1 MLPATAASS
10 TAFPAAVAADNPV
23 LWYELNETAG
33 TIAYDSSSAP
43 HNGVYQGG
51 VALGQSGPVTDAVTL
66 DGSSGYISNANV
78 VTSPSSFSLD
88 IWFRTTTKNGGHII
102 GFSSSIT
109 GASTNYD
116 RHIYMGSSGQVYFG
130 VAFNQTIRA
139 TEAYND
145 GLWHEVTATIGPAGM
160 FLYVDGAPVA
170 SSPSTTASAQTYSG
184 SWRVGY
190 NTIGG
195 WSAHVNSNH
204 FAGSLSQA
212 SVYDYQLT
220 AAQVAAHYASAV
232 TPLALG
238 EAVVPAGE
246 VGATY
251 AYALTATGGTAPY
264 AWSVS
269 HGTLPA
275 GITLDP
281 DTGELSGTPAGAGTF
296 AFIVQVVDQ
305 AGQAATKA
313 TSLLVVAGLALSL
326 AAPPPG
332 EAGAPY
338 RHRLAAAADGAG
350 QHEWS
355 VADGGLPD
363 GVTLDPRTGTLA
375 GAPERPGSYGFTVQ
389 VTDAKGRTAT
399 QITGLTVD
407 APALAFPVPPGEA
420 GAAYR
425 HELTVTGGSGEHQW
439 SVTGG
444 GLPDGITLDPDT
456 GILAGIPSVPGSYSF
471 TVQVTD
477 AGGQAVTRPTSLTV
491 AAPALAFPV
500 PAGQAGASYHHVLTV
515 TGGTGE
521 HEWSV
526 TGGGLPE
533 GVALDPDTGILAG
546 IPSVP
551 GSYSFTVQVTDATD
565 QAVALATSLAILSPS
580 RRDGVDSP
588 SLA

>member
-51 VALGQSGPVTDAVTL
+51 VTLGQSGPVTDAVAL

-130 VAFNQTIRA
+130 VAFNQTIRS
-139 TEAYND
+139 TEGYND

-160 FLYVDGAPVA
+160 FLYVDGGPVA

-220 AAQVAAHYASAV
+220 AGQVAAHYASAV

-238 EAVVPAGE
+238 DAVVPAGE
-246 VGATY
+246 VGAAY
-251 AYALTATGGTAPY
+251 AYALTATGGTTPY
-264 AWSVS
+264 TWSIS

-281 DTGELSGTPAGAGTF
+281 DTGELSGTPAAAGTF
-296 AFIVQVVDQ
+296 AFIVQVVDKT
-305 AGQAATKA
+305 GQAATKA
-313 TSLLVVAGLALSL
+313 TSLLVVAGLALSF

-332 EAGAPY
+332 EAGVFY
-338 RHRLAAAADGAG
+338 RHRLAATDGAAG
-350 QHEWS
+350 HEWS
-355 VADGGLPD
+355 V
-363 GVTLDPRTGTLA
+363 TA
-375 GAPERPGSYGFTVQ
+375 G
-389 VTDAKGRTAT
+389 
-399 QITGLTVD
+399 
-407 APALAFPVPPGEA
+407 
-420 GAAYR
+420 
-425 HELTVTGGSGEHQW
+425 H
-439 SVTGG
+439 
-444 GLPDGITLDPDT
+444 LPDGILLDPAT
-456 GILAGIPSVPGSYSF
+456 GILAGTPSDKGSYSF

-477 AGGQAVTRPTSLTV
+477 AAGQAVTRATSLTV
-491 AAPALAFPV
+491 DAPVLAFPV
-500 PAGQAGASYHHVLTV
+500 PPGQAGAEYRHELTV

-521 HEWSV
+521 REWSV
-526 TGGGLPE
+526 TAGHLPD
-533 GVALDPDTGILAG
+533 GILLDPATGILAG
-546 IPSVP
+546 TASDE
-551 GSYSFTVQVTDATD
+551 GSYSFTVQVTDAAD
-565 QAVALATSLAILSPS
+565 QAVALATSLAVLPPGRGSS
-580 RRDGVDSP
+580 
-588 SLA
+588 

>member
-33 TIAYDSSSAP
+33 TTAYDSSSAP

-130 VAFNQTIRA
+130 VAFNQTIRS
-139 TEAYND
+139 TQGYND

-170 SSPSTTASAQTYSG
+170 SSPSTTASAQTYAG

-220 AAQVAAHYASAV
+220 GAQVAAHYASAV

-246 VGATY
+246 VGAAY

-264 AWSVS
+264 TWSVS

-275 GITLDP
+275 GIALDP
-281 DTGELSGTPAGAGTF
+281 ETGELSGTPAAAGTF
-296 AFIVQVVDQ
+296 AFIVQVVDK

-313 TSLLVVAGLALSL
+313 TSLLVVAGLALSF

-332 EAGAPY
+332 EAGAFY
-338 RHRLAAAADGAG
+338 RHRLATAADDAG

-363 GVTLDPRTGTLA
+363 GITLDPRTGTLA
-375 GAPERPGSYGFTVQ
+375 GVPSVPGSYGFTVQ

-399 QITGLTVD
+399 QVTGLTVD
-407 APALAFPVPPGEA
+407 APALAFPVPPGQA
-420 GAAYR
+420 GAPYH
-425 HELTVTGGSGEHQW
+425 HELAVTGGSGERTW
-439 SVTGG
+439 SVTAGH
-444 GLPDGITLDPDT
+444 LPDGILLDPDT
-456 GILAGIPSVPGSYSF
+456 GILDGTPPISGSYHF

-477 AGGQAVTRPTSLTV
+477 GADQV
-491 AAPALAFPV
+491 AALV
-500 PAGQAGASYHHVLTV
+500 
-515 TGGTGE
+515 
-521 HEWSV
+521 
-526 TGGGLPE
+526 
-533 GVALDPDTGILAG
+533 
-546 IPSVP
+546 
-551 GSYSFTVQVTDATD
+551 
-565 QAVALATSLAILSPS
+565 TSLAVLPPS
-580 RRDGVDSP
+580 RRDGVDSR